1 MTRRRAGST
10 GEDRLLETVAAPVA
24 AHPHGRRPG
33 PTIGPAGAQRTGG
46 AGEAANPPCA
56 SETKPELHRGGDGD
70 KRFGAGPLGEPA
82 SRGIVGV
89 KVENPVD
96 LGSHPLLVDLGA
108 GWAEPER
115 RDRPAEL
122 PGGFRCD
129 DEVSESNPAGIGPG
143 DDHRSGRAKPA
154 EVEVALFDLGPDG
167 ADLVGGGVSQTVVRP
182 VCLFH
187 FQLPGSPSP
196 RRPGP

>member
-10 GEDRLLETVAAPVA
+10 GKDRLLKTIAAPMT

-33 PTIGPAGAQRTGG
+33 PTIGPAGAQLTRG

-56 SETKPELHRGGDGD
+56 TKTKPELHRGGDGD
-70 KRFGAGPLGEPA
+70 ERFGSCPLGEPTR
-82 SRGIVGV
+82 RGIVGV
-89 KVENPVD
+89 EVENPVD
-96 LGSHPLLVDLGA
+96 LSPHPLLIDLSA
-108 GWAEPER
+108 GWAETKR

-129 DEVSESNPAGIGPG
+129 DEISESNPTGIGPG
-143 DDHRSGRAKPA
+143 DNHRSGHAEPA
-154 EVEVALFDLGPDG
+154 EVEIALFNPGPDG
-167 ADLVGGGVSQTVVRP
+167 ADLVGGGVSQPVVRP

>member
-10 GEDRLLETVAAPVA
+10 GEDRLLKTVAATVA

-33 PTIGPAGAQRTGG
+33 PTVGPAGAERTGG

-56 SETKPELHRGGDGD
+56 SETKRELHGGSDSD
-70 KRFGAGPLGEPA
+70 KRLRAGPLGEPA
-82 SRGIVGV
+82 RRGIVGV
-89 KVENPVD
+89 KIENPVD

-122 PGGFRCD
+122 PGGLRCD
-129 DEVSESNPAGIGPG
+129 DEVSESNPTGVRPG
-143 DDHRSGRAKPA
+143 DDHRCDRAEPA
-154 EVEVALFDLGPDG
+154 EVEVTLFNPGPDD
-167 ADLVGGGVSQTVVRP
+167 ADLVGGGVSQPVVRP